1 MVKKIIKSEKEWK
14 QILTPEQYKVCR
26 KKGTEKPFSG
36 EYHDCKNEGIYR
48 CICCGAD
55 LFSSDMKYDSCT
67 GWPSFLDP
75 ISQKNIRTEVDNSHF
90 MQRTEIICNV
100 CDAHLGH
107 VFNDGPPPINKRYC
121 INSASLKLNKK
132 DS

>member
-1 MVKKIIKSEKEWK
+1 MVKRNTKTEKEWK
-14 QILTPEQYKVCR
+14 DILSTEQFRITR

-36 EYHDCKNEGIYR
+36 EYYDCKNDGVYE
-48 CICCGAD
+48 CICCGNG

-75 ISQKNIRTEVDNSHF
+75 ISQENVRTEIDSSHF
-90 MQRTEIICNV
+90 MQRTEVLCGA

-107 VFNDGPPPINKRYC
+107 VFNDGPPPTNKRYC
-121 INSASLKLNKK
+121 INSVALKLNKR
-132 DS
+132 